1 MLLFPRLDRI
11 HVDAILEEFALK
23 EVAPNKPSGID
34 ARHFGATG
42 GSRIS
47 DSELADLRRQILD
60 IACENGFPGASN
72 SAQRSAFDTQLTAFF
87 ADYPSLTAGEALR
100 DDVWAYITTVLVPDV
115 VVWRFKGIARRRFQ
129 GGVRNA
135 LQRLWLRAKAL
146 DRGKESDN
154 RWKFVNS
161 LTEDAFVQ
169 IVERPSISSDSRLA
183 QALAEGWI
191 KTAQRVGQSA
201 MEPVMRRAVVNLRL
215 RGEVQMLFALDD
227 AALDNLVNRMF
238 FKAASF

>member
-1 MLLFPRLDRI
+1 MLLFPRLDRVQ
-11 HVDAILEEFALK
+11 VDALLEEFELR
-23 EVAPNKPSGID
+23 ETAPNHPNGMY

-47 DSELADLRRQILD
+47 DSALADLRRKILE
-60 IACENGFPGASN
+60 IASENGFPNPSN
-72 SAQRSAFDTQLTAFF
+72 SAQRSTFDAQLTAFF
-87 ADYPSLTAGEALR
+87 ADYPNLNAGEALR

-115 VVWRFKGIARRRFQ
+115 VVWRFKGITRRRFQ

-146 DRGKESDN
+146 DRGPKSED
-154 RWKFVNS
+154 RWKFVNA

-169 IVERPSISSDSRLA
+169 IVERPSICSDSRLA
-183 QALAEGWI
+183 QAIADGWI
-191 KTAQRVGQSA
+191 KIAQRVGKSA

-215 RGEVQMLFALDD
+215 RGEIQVLFALDD
-227 AALDNLVNRMF
+227 TDLDSLVNRIF

>member
-1 MLLFPRLDRI
+1 MLLFPRLDRV
-11 HVDAILEEFALK
+11 HVDSLLEEFELK
-23 EVAPNKPSGID
+23 ETAPNHPRGID

-42 GSRIS
+42 GSRIG
-47 DSELADLRRQILD
+47 DSELADLRREILA
-60 IACENGFPGASN
+60 IASEHGFPDASN
-72 SAQRSAFDTQLTAFF
+72 SAQRSRFDTQLTAFF
-87 ADYPSLTAGEALR
+87 ADYPSLDAGEALR

-115 VVWRFKGIARRRFQ
+115 VVWRFKGITRRRFQ

-146 DRGKESDN
+146 DRGKESDD
-154 RWKFVNS
+154 RWRFVNA

-169 IVERPSISSDSRLA
+169 IVERPSIASDSRLA
-183 QALAEGWI
+183 QALADGWT
-191 KTAQRVGQSA
+191 KTAQRVGKSA

-227 AALDNLVNRMF
+227 AALDSLVNRMF
-238 FKAASF
+238 FKAASV